1 MQGRKKMGAWG
12 ANLYQDDVALDI
24 KDEYKDNLRR
34 GKTNEEAMQ
43 EIIDKYQELL
53 EDEEDR
59 GVFWLALADTQWN
72 LGRLDEQVKEQALEI
87 IELGTDLKR
96 WEINEKLYN
105 KRKEILEKLKEKLL
119 SPQPEEKRMPK
130 YRTYKCEWKNGD
142 VFAYQLKS
150 EYAKEQGLEGRYLII
165 QKIDEIDWYPCSTI
179 PLVRVKITEG
189 KTIPK
194 TEKEIDELE
203 YIQTGFTSYERRFAG
218 FSALRPLKDQI
229 KGMSFNT
236 DEYGLLPEYM
246 ASIVIT
252 SKNMTKGKLTYL
264 GNYTNITPPQ
274 NEFIP
279 ICKDNFPTVLWK
291 NFEERLI
298 EMYFGHNKRNLE
310 VYQKRNIANSK
321 NL

>member
-1 MQGRKKMGAWG
+1 MGAWG
-12 ANLYQDDVALDI
+12 ANLYQDDVALDV
-24 KDEYKDNLRR
+24 KDEYKDILRR

-53 EDEEDR
+53 EDAEDR

-72 LGRLDEQVKEQALEI
+72 LGRLDEQVKEHALEV

-96 WEINEKLYN
+96 WESNEKLYN

-130 YRTYKCEWKNGD
+130 YRTYKCEWENGD

-150 EYAKEQGLEGRYLII
+150 EYAKEQGLEDRYLII

-179 PLVRVKITEG
+179 PLVRVKITED

-194 TEKEIDELE
+194 TEKEIDELR
-203 YIQTGFTSYERRFAG
+203 YIQTGYCLYERRFWGQDA
-218 FSALRPLKDQI
+218 SRPLEEQI
-229 KGMSFNT
+229 IGKSFNT

-246 ASIVIT
+246 ASIIIT

-264 GNYTNITPPQ
+264 GNYTNVTPPQ

-279 ICKDNFPTVLWK
+279 ISKLNLPTIDWNELEK
-291 NFEERLI
+291 ELI
-298 EMYFGHNKRNLE
+298 EMYFDHNKRNLE
-310 VYQKRNIANSK
+310 VYQRRNIANSK

>member
-1 MQGRKKMGAWG
+1 MGAWG
-12 ANLYQDDVALDI
+12 ANLYQDDVALDV

-34 GKTNEEAMQ
+34 GKTNEETMQ

-179 PLVRVKITEG
+179 PLVRVKITED

-203 YIQTGFTSYERRFAG
+203 YIQTWFTSYERRFAG

-246 ASIVIT
+246 VSIVIT

-264 GNYTNITPPQ
+264 GNYINITPPQ

-279 ICKDNFPTVLWK
+279 ICKDNFPKILWK
-291 NFEERLI
+291 DFEERLM

-310 VYQKRNIANSK
+310 VYQRRNIANSK

>member
-1 MQGRKKMGAWG
+1 MGAWG
-12 ANLYQDDVALDI
+12 ANLYQDDVALDV

-72 LGRLDEQVKEQALEI
+72 LGRLDEQVKKQALEI
-87 IELGTDLKR
+87 IELGIDLKR
-96 WEINEKLYN
+96 WESNEKLYN

-130 YRTYKCEWKNGD
+130 YRTYKCEWENGD

-179 PLVRVKITEG
+179 PLVRVKITED

-203 YIQTGFTSYERRFAG
+203 YIQTWFTSYERRFAG

-246 ASIVIT
+246 VSIVIT

-264 GNYTNITPPQ
+264 GNYINITPPQ

-298 EMYFGHNKRNLE
+298 EMYFDHNKRKLK
-310 VYQKRNIANSK
+310 VYNK
-321 NL
+321 

>member
-1 MQGRKKMGAWG
+1 MGAWG
-12 ANLYQDDVALDI
+12 ANLYQDDVALDV

-34 GKTNEEAMQ
+34 GKTNEETMQ

-72 LGRLDEQVKEQALEI
+72 LGRLDDQVKEQALEI

-96 WEINEKLYN
+96 WEVNEKLYN
-105 KRKEILEKLKEKLL
+105 KRKEILEKIKEKLL

-130 YRTYKCEWKNGD
+130 YRTYKCEWENGD

-194 TEKEIDELE
+194 TEKEIEQLE
-203 YIQTGFTSYERRFAG
+203 YIQTCFSFYEERFAG

-246 ASIVIT
+246 VSIIIS

-291 NFEERLI
+291 NFEERLM

-310 VYQKRNIANSK
+310 VYQRRNIANSK

>member
-1 MQGRKKMGAWG
+1 MGAWG
-12 ANLYQDDVALDI
+12 ANLYQDDVALDV

-53 EDEEDR
+53 EDEEVR

-72 LGRLDEQVKEQALEI
+72 LGRLDEQVKKQALEI
-87 IELGTDLKR
+87 IELGIDLKR
-96 WEINEKLYN
+96 WESNEKLYN

-130 YRTYKCEWKNGD
+130 YRTYKCEWENGD

-179 PLVRVKITEG
+179 PLVRVKITED

-203 YIQTGFTSYERRFAG
+203 YIQTWFTSYERRFAG

-246 ASIVIT
+246 VSIVIT

-264 GNYTNITPPQ
+264 GNFINITPPQ

-298 EMYFGHNKRNLE
+298 EMYFDHNKRKLK
-310 VYQKRNIANSK
+310 VYNK
-321 NL
+321 

>member
-1 MQGRKKMGAWG
+1 MGAWG
-12 ANLYQDDVALDI
+12 ANLYQDDVALDV

-72 LGRLDEQVKEQALEI
+72 LGRLDDQVKEQALEI

-96 WEINEKLYN
+96 WEVNEKLYN
-105 KRKEILEKLKEKLL
+105 KRKEILEKIKEKLL

-130 YRTYKCEWKNGD
+130 YRTYKCEWENGD

-150 EYAKEQGLEGRYLII
+150 EYAKEQGLEDRYLII

-179 PLVRVKITEG
+179 PLVRVKITED

-203 YIQTGFTSYERRFAG
+203 YIQTWFTSYERRFAG

-246 ASIVIT
+246 VSIVIT

-264 GNYTNITPPQ
+264 GNFINITPPQ

-298 EMYFGHNKRNLE
+298 EMYFDHNKRKLK
-310 VYQKRNIANSK
+310 VYNK
-321 NL
+321 

>member
-1 MQGRKKMGAWG
+1 MGAWG
-12 ANLYQDDVALDI
+12 ANLYQDDVALDV

-53 EDEEDR
+53 EDEEVR

-72 LGRLDEQVKEQALEI
+72 LGRLDEQVKKQALEI
-87 IELGTDLKR
+87 IELGIDLKR
-96 WEINEKLYN
+96 WESNEKLYN

-130 YRTYKCEWKNGD
+130 YRTYKCEWENGD

-150 EYAKEQGLEGRYLII
+150 EYAKEQGLEDRYLII

-179 PLVRVKITEG
+179 PLVRVKITED

-203 YIQTGFTSYERRFAG
+203 YIQTWFTSYERRFAG

-246 ASIVIT
+246 VSIVIT

-264 GNYTNITPPQ
+264 GNYINITPPQ

-298 EMYFGHNKRNLE
+298 EMYFDHNKRKLK
-310 VYQKRNIANSK
+310 VYNK
-321 NL
+321 

>member
-1 MQGRKKMGAWG
+1 MGAWG
-12 ANLYQDDVALDI
+12 ANLYQDDVALDV

-34 GKTNEEAMQ
+34 GKTNEETMQ

-72 LGRLDEQVKEQALEI
+72 LGRLDEQVKKQALEI

-130 YRTYKCEWKNGD
+130 YRTYKCEWENGD

-179 PLVRVKITEG
+179 PLVRVKITED

-203 YIQTGFTSYERRFAG
+203 YIQTWFTSYERRFAG

-246 ASIVIT
+246 VSIVIT

-264 GNYTNITPPQ
+264 GNYINITPPQ

-279 ICKDNFPTVLWK
+279 ICKDNFPKILWK
-291 NFEERLI
+291 DFEERLM

-310 VYQKRNIANSK
+310 VYQRRNIANSK

>member
-1 MQGRKKMGAWG
+1 MGAWG
-12 ANLYQDDVALDI
+12 ANLYQDDVALDV
-24 KDEYKDNLRR
+24 KDEYKDNLRK
-34 GKTNEEAMQ
+34 GKTNEETMQ

-130 YRTYKCEWKNGD
+130 YRTYKCEWENGD

-150 EYAKEQGLEGRYLII
+150 EYAKEQGLENRYLII

-179 PLVRVKITEG
+179 PLVRVKITED

-203 YIQTGFTSYERRFAG
+203 YIQTWFTSYERRFAG

-229 KGMSFNT
+229 KGKSFNT

-246 ASIVIT
+246 ASIIIT

-264 GNYTNITPPQ
+264 GNYINITPPQ
-274 NEFIP
+274 NEFIS
-279 ICKDNFPTVLWK
+279 ISKLNLPTIGWNELEK
-291 NFEERLI
+291 ELI
-298 EMYFGHNKRNLE
+298 EMYFDHNKRKLQ
-310 VYQKRNIANSK
+310 VYQRRNIANSK

>member
-1 MQGRKKMGAWG
+1 MGTWG
-12 ANLYQDDVALDI
+12 ANLYQDDVALDV
-24 KDEYKDNLRR
+24 KDEYKDNLRK
-34 GKTNEEAMQ
+34 GKTNEETMQ

-59 GVFWLALADTQWN
+59 GVFWLTLADTQWN

-130 YRTYKCEWKNGD
+130 YRTYKCEWENGD

-150 EYAKEQGLEGRYLII
+150 EYAKEQGLENRYLII

-179 PLVRVKITEG
+179 PLVRVKITED

-203 YIQTGFTSYERRFAG
+203 YIQTWFTSYERRFAG

-246 ASIVIT
+246 VSIVIT

-279 ICKDNFPTVLWK
+279 ICKDNFPKVLWK
-291 NFEERLI
+291 NFEEKLI
-298 EMYFGHNKRNLE
+298 DMYFGHNKRNLE
-310 VYQKRNIANSK
+310 VYKKRNLSIFFD
-321 NL
+321 

>member
-1 MQGRKKMGAWG
+1 MGAWG
-12 ANLYQDDVALDI
+12 ANLYQDDVALDV

-34 GKTNEEAMQ
+34 GKTNEETMQ

-105 KRKEILEKLKEKLL
+105 KRKEILEKIKEKLL

-130 YRTYKCEWKNGD
+130 YRTYKCEWENGD

-179 PLVRVKITEG
+179 PLVRVKITED

-203 YIQTGFTSYERRFAG
+203 YIQTWFTSYERRFAG

-246 ASIVIT
+246 VSIVIT

-279 ICKDNFPTVLWK
+279 ICKDNFPKILWK
-291 NFEERLI
+291 DFEERLM

-310 VYQKRNIANSK
+310 VYNK
-321 NL
+321 

>member
-1 MQGRKKMGAWG
+1 MGAWG
-12 ANLYQDDVALDI
+12 ANLYQDDVALDV

-179 PLVRVKITEG
+179 PLVRAKITES

-194 TEKEIDELE
+194 TEKEIDELR
-203 YIQTGFTSYERRFAG
+203 YIQTDYCLYERRFWGQDA
-218 FSALRPLKDQI
+218 SRPLEEQI
-229 KGMSFNT
+229 IGKSFNT

-246 ASIVIT
+246 ASIIIT

-264 GNYTNITPPQ
+264 GNYTNVTPPQ

-279 ICKDNFPTVLWK
+279 ISKLNLPTIDWNELEK
-291 NFEERLI
+291 ELI
-298 EMYFGHNKRNLE
+298 EMYFDHNKRKLK
-310 VYQKRNIANSK
+310 VYHK
-321 NL
+321 

>member
-1 MQGRKKMGAWG
+1 MGAWG
-12 ANLYQDDVALDI
+12 ANLYQDDVALDV

-72 LGRLDEQVKEQALEI
+72 LGRLDDQVKEQALEI

-96 WEINEKLYN
+96 WEVNEKLYN
-105 KRKEILEKLKEKLL
+105 KRKEILEKIKEKLL

-130 YRTYKCEWKNGD
+130 YRTYKCEWENGD

-203 YIQTGFTSYERRFAG
+203 YIQTWFTSYERRFAG

-246 ASIVIT
+246 VSIIIS

-291 NFEERLI
+291 NFEERLM

-310 VYQKRNIANSK
+310 VYQRRNIANSK

>member
-1 MQGRKKMGAWG
+1 MGAWG
-12 ANLYQDDVALDI
+12 ANLYQDDVALDV

-34 GKTNEEAMQ
+34 GKTNEETMQ

-130 YRTYKCEWKNGD
+130 YRTYKCEWENGD

-179 PLVRVKITEG
+179 PLVRVKITED

-203 YIQTGFTSYERRFAG
+203 YIQTWFTSYERRFAG

-246 ASIVIT
+246 VSIVIT

-264 GNYTNITPPQ
+264 GNYTNITSPQ

-279 ICKDNFPTVLWK
+279 ICKDNFPKILWK
-291 NFEERLI
+291 DFEERLM

-310 VYQKRNIANSK
+310 VYNK
-321 NL
+321 

>member
-1 MQGRKKMGAWG
+1 MGAWG
-12 ANLYQDDVALDI
+12 ANLYQDDVALDV

-53 EDEEDR
+53 EDKEDR

-179 PLVRVKITEG
+179 PLVRVKITED

-203 YIQTGFTSYERRFAG
+203 YIQTWFTSYERRFAG
-218 FSALRPLKDQI
+218 FSALRLLKDQI

-246 ASIVIT
+246 VSIVIT

-310 VYQKRNIANSK
+310 VYQRRNIANSN

>member
-1 MQGRKKMGAWG
+1 MGAWG
-12 ANLYQDDVALDI
+12 ANLYQDDVALDV
-24 KDEYKDNLRR
+24 KDEYKDILRR

-53 EDEEDR
+53 EDAEDR

-96 WEINEKLYN
+96 WESNEKLYN

-142 VFAYQLKS
+142 VFVYQLKS

-179 PLVRVKITEG
+179 PLVRVKITED

-203 YIQTGFTSYERRFAG
+203 YIQTWFTSYERRFAG

-246 ASIVIT
+246 VSIIIS

-279 ICKDNFPTVLWK
+279 ICKDNFPKILWK
-291 NFEERLI
+291 DFEERLM

-310 VYQKRNIANSK
+310 VYQRRNIANSK

>member
-1 MQGRKKMGAWG
+1 MGAWG
-12 ANLYQDDVALDI
+12 ANLYQDDVALDV

-34 GKTNEEAMQ
+34 GKTNEETMQ

-72 LGRLDEQVKEQALEI
+72 LGRLDEQVKKQALEI

-105 KRKEILEKLKEKLL
+105 KRKEILEKIKEKLL

-130 YRTYKCEWKNGD
+130 YRTYKCEWENGD

-179 PLVRVKITEG
+179 PLVRVKITED

-203 YIQTGFTSYERRFAG
+203 YIQTWFTSYERRFAG

-246 ASIVIT
+246 VSIVIT

-264 GNYTNITPPQ
+264 GNYINITPPQ

-279 ICKDNFPTVLWK
+279 ICKDNFPKILWK
-291 NFEERLI
+291 DFEERLM

-310 VYQKRNIANSK
+310 VYQRRNIANSK

>member
-1 MQGRKKMGAWG
+1 MGAWG
-12 ANLYQDDVALDI
+12 ANLYQDDVALDV

-72 LGRLDEQVKEQALEI
+72 LGRLDEQVKEQALEV

-96 WEINEKLYN
+96 WEVNEKLYN
-105 KRKEILEKLKEKLL
+105 KRKEILEKIKEKLL

-130 YRTYKCEWKNGD
+130 YRTYKCEWENGD

-150 EYAKEQGLEGRYLII
+150 EYAKEQGLEDRYLII

-179 PLVRVKITEG
+179 PLVRVKITED

-203 YIQTGFTSYERRFAG
+203 YIQTWFTSYERRFAG
-218 FSALRPLKDQI
+218 FNALRPLKDQI

-310 VYQKRNIANSK
+310 VYQRRNIANSK

>member
-1 MQGRKKMGAWG
+1 MGAWG
-12 ANLYQDDVALDI
+12 ANLYQDDVALDV

-34 GKTNEEAMQ
+34 GKTNEETMQ

-72 LGRLDEQVKEQALEI
+72 LGRLDDQVKEQALEI

-96 WEINEKLYN
+96 WEVNEKLYN

-130 YRTYKCEWKNGD
+130 YRTYKCEWENGD

-150 EYAKEQGLEGRYLII
+150 EYAKEQGLEDRYLII

-179 PLVRVKITEG
+179 PLVRVKITED

-203 YIQTGFTSYERRFAG
+203 YIQTWFTSYERRFAG

-246 ASIVIT
+246 VSIIIS

-264 GNYTNITPPQ
+264 GNYINITPPQ

-298 EMYFGHNKRNLE
+298 EMYFDHNKRKLK
-310 VYQKRNIANSK
+310 VYNK
-321 NL
+321 

>member
-1 MQGRKKMGAWG
+1 MGAWG
-12 ANLYQDDVALDI
+12 ANLYQDDVALDV

-53 EDEEDR
+53 EDAEDR

-96 WEINEKLYN
+96 WESNEKLYN

-119 SPQPEEKRMPK
+119 SPQPKEKRMPK

-179 PLVRVKITEG
+179 PLVRVKITKG

-194 TEKEIDELE
+194 TEKEIEKLE
-203 YIQTGFTSYERRFAG
+203 YIQTCFSFYEERFAG

-246 ASIVIT
+246 VSIIIS

-279 ICKDNFPTVLWK
+279 ISKLNLPTIGWNELEK
-291 NFEERLI
+291 ELI
-298 EMYFGHNKRNLE
+298 EMYFDHNKRKLQ
-310 VYQKRNIANSK
+310 VYQRRNIANSK

>member
-1 MQGRKKMGAWG
+1 MGAWG
-12 ANLYQDDVALDI
+12 ANLYQDDVALDV

-34 GKTNEEAMQ
+34 GKTNEETMQ

-130 YRTYKCEWKNGD
+130 YRTYKCEWENGD

-179 PLVRVKITEG
+179 PLVRVKITED

-203 YIQTGFTSYERRFAG
+203 YIQTWFTSYERRFAG

-246 ASIVIT
+246 VSIVIT

-264 GNYTNITPPQ
+264 GNYINITPPQ

-279 ICKDNFPTVLWK
+279 ICKDNFPKILWK
-291 NFEERLI
+291 DFEERLM

-310 VYQKRNIANSK
+310 VYQRRNIANSK

>member
-1 MQGRKKMGAWG
+1 MGAWG

-53 EDEEDR
+53 EDAEDR

-72 LGRLDEQVKEQALEI
+72 LGRLDEQVKKQALEI
-87 IELGTDLKR
+87 IELGIDLKR
-96 WEINEKLYN
+96 WESNEKLYN

-130 YRTYKCEWKNGD
+130 YRTYKCEWENGD

-150 EYAKEQGLEGRYLII
+150 EYAKEQGLENRYLII

-179 PLVRVKITEG
+179 PLVRVKITED

-194 TEKEIDELE
+194 TEEEIEKLE
-203 YIQTGFTSYERRFAG
+203 YIQTCFSFYEERFAG
-218 FSALRPLKDQI
+218 FSTLRPLKDQI

-246 ASIVIT
+246 VSIVIT

-264 GNYTNITPPQ
+264 GNYINITPPQ

-291 NFEERLI
+291 NFEERLM

-310 VYQKRNIANSK
+310 VYQRRNIANSK

>member
-1 MQGRKKMGAWG
+1 MGAWG
-12 ANLYQDDVALDI
+12 ANLYQDDVALDV

-72 LGRLDEQVKEQALEI
+72 LGRLDEQVKKQALEI

-96 WEINEKLYN
+96 WEVNEKLYN
-105 KRKEILEKLKEKLL
+105 KRKEILEKIKEKLL

-130 YRTYKCEWKNGD
+130 YRTYKCEWENGD

-150 EYAKEQGLEGRYLII
+150 EYAKEQGLEDRYLII

-179 PLVRVKITEG
+179 PLVRVKITED

-203 YIQTGFTSYERRFAG
+203 YIQTWFTSYERRFAG

-246 ASIVIT
+246 VSIIIS

-291 NFEERLI
+291 NFEERLM

-310 VYQKRNIANSK
+310 VYQRRNIANSK

>member
-1 MQGRKKMGAWG
+1 MGAWG
-12 ANLYQDDVALDI
+12 ANLYQDDVALDV

-34 GKTNEEAMQ
+34 GKTNEETMQ

-72 LGRLDEQVKEQALEI
+72 LGRLDEQVKKQALEI

-96 WEINEKLYN
+96 WEVNEKLYN
-105 KRKEILEKLKEKLL
+105 KRKEILEKIKEKLL

-179 PLVRVKITEG
+179 PLVRVKITED

-203 YIQTGFTSYERRFAG
+203 YIQTWFTSYERRFAG

-246 ASIVIT
+246 VSIVIT

-264 GNYTNITPPQ
+264 GNYINITPPQ

-291 NFEERLI
+291 NFEERLM

-310 VYQKRNIANSK
+310 VYQRRNIANSK

>member
-1 MQGRKKMGAWG
+1 MGAWG

-310 VYQKRNIANSK
+310 VYQRRNIANSK

>member
-1 MQGRKKMGAWG
+1 MGAWG
-12 ANLYQDDVALDI
+12 ANLYQDDVALDV

-72 LGRLDEQVKEQALEI
+72 LGRLDEQVKKQALEI

-130 YRTYKCEWKNGD
+130 YRTYKCEWENGD

-150 EYAKEQGLEGRYLII
+150 EYAKEQGLENRYLII

-179 PLVRVKITEG
+179 PLVRAKITES

-194 TEKEIDELE
+194 TEKEIDELR
-203 YIQTGFTSYERRFAG
+203 YIQTDYCLYERRFWGQDA
-218 FSALRPLKDQI
+218 SRPLEEQI
-229 KGMSFNT
+229 IGKSFNT

-246 ASIVIT
+246 ASIIIT

-264 GNYTNITPPQ
+264 GNYTNVTPPQ

-279 ICKDNFPTVLWK
+279 ISKLNLPTIDWNELEK
-291 NFEERLI
+291 ELI
-298 EMYFGHNKRNLE
+298 EMYFDHNKRKLK
-310 VYQKRNIANSK
+310 VYHK
-321 NL
+321 

>member
-12 ANLYQDDVALDI
+12 ANLYQDDVALDV

-34 GKTNEEAMQ
+34 GKTNEETMQ

-72 LGRLDEQVKEQALEI
+72 LGRLDEQVKKQALEI

-96 WEINEKLYN
+96 WEVNEKLYN
-105 KRKEILEKLKEKLL
+105 KRKEILEKIKEKLL

-130 YRTYKCEWKNGD
+130 YRTYKCEWENGD

-179 PLVRVKITEG
+179 PLVRVKITED

-203 YIQTGFTSYERRFAG
+203 YIQTWFTSYERRFAG

-246 ASIVIT
+246 VSIVIT

-264 GNYTNITPPQ
+264 GNYINITPPQ

-279 ICKDNFPTVLWK
+279 ICKDNFPKILWK
-291 NFEERLI
+291 DFEERLM

-310 VYQKRNIANSK
+310 VYNK
-321 NL
+321 

>member
-1 MQGRKKMGAWG
+1 MGAWG

-119 SPQPEEKRMPK
+119 SPQLEEKRMPK
-130 YRTYKCEWKNGD
+130 YRTYKCEWENGD

-150 EYAKEQGLEGRYLII
+150 EYAKEQGLEDRYLII

-179 PLVRVKITEG
+179 PLVRVKITED

-203 YIQTGFTSYERRFAG
+203 YIQTWFTSYERRFAG

-246 ASIVIT
+246 VSIVIT

-298 EMYFGHNKRNLE
+298 EMYFDHNKRKLK
-310 VYQKRNIANSK
+310 VYNK
-321 NL
+321 

>member
-1 MQGRKKMGAWG
+1 MGAWG
-12 ANLYQDDVALDI
+12 ANLYQDDVALDV

-34 GKTNEEAMQ
+34 GKTNEETMQ

-72 LGRLDEQVKEQALEI
+72 LGRLDDQVKEQALEI

-96 WEINEKLYN
+96 WEVNEKLYN
-105 KRKEILEKLKEKLL
+105 KRKEILEKIKEKLL

-130 YRTYKCEWKNGD
+130 YRTYKCEWENGD

-179 PLVRVKITEG
+179 PLVRVKITED

-203 YIQTGFTSYERRFAG
+203 YIQTWFTSYERRFAG

-246 ASIVIT
+246 VSIVIT

-264 GNYTNITPPQ
+264 GNYINITPPQ

-298 EMYFGHNKRNLE
+298 EMYFDHNKRKLK
-310 VYQKRNIANSK
+310 VYNK
-321 NL
+321 

>member
-1 MQGRKKMGAWG
+1 MGAWG
-12 ANLYQDDVALDI
+12 ANLYQDDVALDV

-34 GKTNEEAMQ
+34 GKTNEETMQ

-72 LGRLDEQVKEQALEI
+72 LGRLDEQVKKQALEI
-87 IELGTDLKR
+87 IELGIDLKR
-96 WEINEKLYN
+96 WESNEKLYN

-130 YRTYKCEWKNGD
+130 YRTYKCEWENGD

-179 PLVRVKITEG
+179 PLVRVKITED

-203 YIQTGFTSYERRFAG
+203 YIQTWFTSYERRFAG

-246 ASIVIT
+246 VSIVIT

-264 GNYTNITPPQ
+264 GNYINITPPQ

-298 EMYFGHNKRNLE
+298 EMYFDHNKRKLK
-310 VYQKRNIANSK
+310 VYNK
-321 NL
+321 

>member
-1 MQGRKKMGAWG
+1 MGAWG
-12 ANLYQDDVALDI
+12 ANLYQDDVALDV

-53 EDEEDR
+53 EDEEVR

-72 LGRLDEQVKEQALEI
+72 LGRLDEQVKKQALEI
-87 IELGTDLKR
+87 IELGIDLKR
-96 WEINEKLYN
+96 WESNEKLYN

-130 YRTYKCEWKNGD
+130 YRTYKCEWENGD

-179 PLVRVKITEG
+179 PLVRVKITED

-203 YIQTGFTSYERRFAG
+203 YIQTWFTSYERRFAG

-246 ASIVIT
+246 VSIVIT

-264 GNYTNITPPQ
+264 GNYINITPPQ

-298 EMYFGHNKRNLE
+298 EMYFDHNKRKLK
-310 VYQKRNIANSK
+310 VYNK
-321 NL
+321 

>member
-1 MQGRKKMGAWG
+1 MGAWG
-12 ANLYQDDVALDI
+12 ANLYQDDVALDV

-34 GKTNEEAMQ
+34 GKTNEETMQ

-105 KRKEILEKLKEKLL
+105 KRKEILEKIKEKLL

-179 PLVRVKITEG
+179 PLVRVKITED

-203 YIQTGFTSYERRFAG
+203 YIQTWFTSYERRFAG

-246 ASIVIT
+246 VSIVIT

-264 GNYTNITPPQ
+264 GNYINITPPQ

-291 NFEERLI
+291 NFEERLM

-310 VYQKRNIANSK
+310 VYQRRNIANSK

>member
-1 MQGRKKMGAWG
+1 MGAWG
-12 ANLYQDDVALDI
+12 ANLYQDDVALDV

-34 GKTNEEAMQ
+34 GKTNEETMQ

-72 LGRLDEQVKEQALEI
+72 LGRLDDQVKEQALEI

-96 WEINEKLYN
+96 WEVNEKLYN
-105 KRKEILEKLKEKLL
+105 KRKEILEKIKEKLL

-130 YRTYKCEWKNGD
+130 YRTYKCEWENGD

-150 EYAKEQGLEGRYLII
+150 EYAKEQGLEDRYLII

-179 PLVRVKITEG
+179 PLVRVKITED

-203 YIQTGFTSYERRFAG
+203 YIQTWFTSYERRFAG

-246 ASIVIT
+246 VSIVIT

-264 GNYTNITPPQ
+264 GNYINITPPQ

-291 NFEERLI
+291 NFEERLM

-310 VYQKRNIANSK
+310 VYQRRNIANSK

>member
-1 MQGRKKMGAWG
+1 MGAWG
-12 ANLYQDDVALDI
+12 ANLYQDDVALDV

-53 EDEEDR
+53 EDEEER

-130 YRTYKCEWKNGD
+130 YRTYKCEWENGD

-179 PLVRVKITEG
+179 PLVRAKITES

-194 TEKEIDELE
+194 TEKEIDELR
-203 YIQTGFTSYERRFAG
+203 YIQTDYCLYERRFWGQDA
-218 FSALRPLKDQI
+218 SRPLEEQI
-229 KGMSFNT
+229 IGKSFNT

-246 ASIVIT
+246 ASIIIT

-264 GNYTNITPPQ
+264 GNYTNVTPPQ

-279 ICKDNFPTVLWK
+279 ISKLNLPTIDWNELEK
-291 NFEERLI
+291 ELI
-298 EMYFGHNKRNLE
+298 EMYFDHNKRKLK
-310 VYQKRNIANSK
+310 VYHK
-321 NL
+321 

>member
-1 MQGRKKMGAWG
+1 MGAWG
-12 ANLYQDDVALDI
+12 ANLYQDDVALDV
-24 KDEYKDNLRR
+24 KDEYKDILRR

-53 EDEEDR
+53 EDAEDR

-72 LGRLDEQVKEQALEI
+72 LGRLDEQVKEHALEV

-96 WEINEKLYN
+96 WESNEKLYN

-179 PLVRVKITEG
+179 PLVRVKITED

-194 TEKEIDELE
+194 TEKEIDELR
-203 YIQTGFTSYERRFAG
+203 YIQTGYCLYERRFWGQDA
-218 FSALRPLKDQI
+218 SRPLEEQI
-229 KGMSFNT
+229 IGKSFNT

-246 ASIVIT
+246 ASIIIT

-264 GNYTNITPPQ
+264 GNYTNVTPPQ

-279 ICKDNFPTVLWK
+279 ISKLNLPTIDWNELEK
-291 NFEERLI
+291 ELI
-298 EMYFGHNKRNLE
+298 EMYFDHNKRNLE
-310 VYQKRNIANSK
+310 VYQRRNIANSK

>member
-1 MQGRKKMGAWG
+1 MGAWG
-12 ANLYQDDVALDI
+12 ANLYQDDVALDV

-34 GKTNEEAMQ
+34 GKTNEETMQ

-179 PLVRVKITEG
+179 PLVRVKITED

-203 YIQTGFTSYERRFAG
+203 YIQTWFTSYERRFAG

-246 ASIVIT
+246 VSIVIT

-264 GNYTNITPPQ
+264 GNYINITPPQ

-291 NFEERLI
+291 NFEERLM

-310 VYQKRNIANSK
+310 VYNK
-321 NL
+321 

>member
-1 MQGRKKMGAWG
+1 MGAWG
-12 ANLYQDDVALDI
+12 ANLYQDDVALDV
-24 KDEYKDNLRR
+24 KDEYKDNLRK

-105 KRKEILEKLKEKLL
+105 KRKEILEKIKEKLL

-150 EYAKEQGLEGRYLII
+150 EYAKEQGLEDKYLII

-310 VYQKRNIANSK
+310 VYQRRNIANSK

>member
-1 MQGRKKMGAWG
+1 MGAWG

-72 LGRLDEQVKEQALEI
+72 LGRLDEQVKKQALEI

-130 YRTYKCEWKNGD
+130 YRTYKCEWENGD

-150 EYAKEQGLEGRYLII
+150 EYAKEQGLENRYLII

-179 PLVRVKITEG
+179 PLVRVKITED

-203 YIQTGFTSYERRFAG
+203 YIQTWFTSYERRFAG

-246 ASIVIT
+246 VSIVIT

-264 GNYTNITPPQ
+264 GNYINITPPQ

-291 NFEERLI
+291 NFEEKII
-298 EMYFGHNKRNLE
+298 EMYFDHNKRKLK
-310 VYQKRNIANSK
+310 VYNK
-321 NL
+321 

>member
-1 MQGRKKMGAWG
+1 MGAWG
-12 ANLYQDDVALDI
+12 ANLYQDDVALDV

-34 GKTNEEAMQ
+34 GKTNEETMQ

-72 LGRLDEQVKEQALEI
+72 LGRLDEQVKKQALEI

-179 PLVRVKITEG
+179 PLVRVKITED

-203 YIQTGFTSYERRFAG
+203 YIQTWFTSYERRFAG

-246 ASIVIT
+246 VSIVIT

-264 GNYTNITPPQ
+264 GNYINITPPQ

-279 ICKDNFPTVLWK
+279 ICKDNFPKILWK
-291 NFEERLI
+291 DFEERLM

-310 VYQKRNIANSK
+310 VYQRRNIANSK